1 MSFLFTLKF
10 LKIAIPSIVIL
21 ALLDYL
27 FLGWLAAKFYAHH
40 IGHIA
45 QLENGKITFN
55 LPMGILAQIAVSLLI
70 SVFVVTVLQLDNRL
84 WVSVIS
90 GAGIAFLLY
99 AVYDFTNLS
108 FVKGYPLI
116 LAVTDIAWGVVQG
129 AAAGVYVYFFN
140 KYF

>member
-1 MSFLFTLKF
+1 MSFIFTLKF
-10 LKIAIPSIVIL
+10 LKIALPSIIIL
-21 ALLDYL
+21 AVLDYL

-40 IGHIA
+40 IGHITEL
-45 QLENGKITFN
+45 QNGKIIFN
-55 LPMGILAQIAVSLLI
+55 LPMGIIAQIAVSLLI
-70 SVFVVTVLQLDNRL
+70 TVFVTTALQLDNRL
-84 WVSVIS
+84 WVSVAS

-108 FVKGYPLI
+108 FVKNYPLL
-116 LAVTDIAWGVVQG
+116 LAVVDIGWGIVQG

>member
-1 MSFLFTLKF
+1 MSFIFTVKF
-10 LKIAIPSIVIL
+10 LKIALPSIIIL
-21 ALLDYL
+21 AVLDYL

-45 QLENGKITFN
+45 ELKNGKIIFN
-55 LPMGILAQIAVSLLI
+55 LPMGIIAQIAVSLLI
-70 SVFVVTVLQLDNRL
+70 TVFVTTALQLDNRL
-84 WVSVIS
+84 WVSVAS

-108 FVKGYPLI
+108 FVKNYPLL
-116 LAVTDIAWGVVQG
+116 LAVVDIGWGIVQG
-129 AAAGVYVYFFN
+129 AAAGFYVFFFN

>member
-1 MSFLFTLKF
+1 MNFLFTLKF

-27 FLGWLAAKFYAHH
+27 FLGLLAAKFYAQH

-55 LPMGILAQIAVSLLI
+55 LPMGIIAQIAVSLLI

-84 WVSVIS
+84 WVSVVS

-116 LAVTDIAWGVVQG
+116 LAVTDIAWGLVQG